1 MERLIDDSSSTARLK
16 SIKDEPEKMSFLRA
30 RAIGVLVSEVADCF
44 IQHEEQLV
52 KGIFAKELLA
62 VITPNKRDVV
72 KLIKRIDREKV
83 YTAREVIEV
92 EVPGFNVLGGLLDA
106 FVVASEDV
114 AKNGKKALPKNSILM
129 KLIPDQFLGSGRIPH
144 ATPYQRLLNVTD
156 FICGMTDSY
165 AVALYKQIS
174 GLSL

>member
-1 MERLIDDSSSTARLK
+1 M
-16 SIKDEPEKMSFLRA
+16 RA
-30 RAIGVLVSEVADCF
+30 RAIGVLVAEVADCF
-44 IQHEEQLV
+44 MRHEDKLM
-52 KGIFAKELLA
+52 KGVFHKELLA
-62 VITPNKRDVV
+62 EITSDKRDVV
-72 KLIKRIDREKV
+72 ELIKRIDREKV
-83 YTAREVIEV
+83 YAAREVIEV

-114 AKNGKKALPKNSILM
+114 AKHGKKALPKNSILV
-129 KLIPDQFLGSGRIPH
+129 KLIPDQFLGRRRVPH
-144 ATPYQRLLNVTD
+144 DSPYQRLLSVTD